1 MTLAPRRRKLRW
13 AESRLAHEVAHTL
26 GLQEVRTNWYGD
38 SIYGNANYLK
48 GMFLKIDS
56 RLCDGGGC
64 VALYTNAGDV
74 LDIHLMTLC
83 YAVRS
88 MECHGSY
95 GTIVLN
101 HLAADGAG
109 FAGSQV
115 TVVAIGQVDA
125 HFGSSLHL
133 ELVHGLTSLGD
144 IDLVVALHKNSLLC
158 RFSGKRV
165 AFLGKPTFSFR
176 KHSLTHACAFMCG
189 ALRNLGEN
197 MVSMN
202 YLQSSFCFSL
212 TDGRKIG
219 RI

>member
-1 MTLAPRRRKLRW
+1 MP
-13 AESRLAHEVAHTL
+13 V
-26 GLQEVRTNWYGD
+26 GIQ
-38 SIYGNANYLK
+38 YGNANCPKGISLK
-48 GMFLKIDS
+48 NGS

-95 GTIVLN
+95 GTIVLD

-115 TVVAIGQVDA
+115 TVVTVGQVDA

-144 IDLVVALHKNSLLC
+144 IDLVVALHKTLSFVVFPESVSLSWGNR
-158 RFSGKRV
+158 RFLSASIV
-165 AFLGKPTFSFR
+165 
-176 KHSLTHACAFMCG
+176 
-189 ALRNLGEN
+189 
-197 MVSMN
+197 
-202 YLQSSFCFSL
+202 
-212 TDGRKIG
+212 
-219 RI
+219 

>member
-1 MTLAPRRRKLRW
+1 MP
-13 AESRLAHEVAHTL
+13 V
-26 GLQEVRTNWYGD
+26 GIQ
-38 SIYGNANYLK
+38 YGNTNYPK

-115 TVVAIGQVDA
+115 TVVAVGQVDTDL
-125 HFGSSLHL
+125 GSRLHL
-133 ELVHGLTSLGD
+133 ELVHCLTGLGD
-144 IDLVVALHKNSLLC
+144 IQLIVVLAAHRNSLL
-158 RFSGKRV
+158 FIFPESQINFPNWRV
-165 AFLGKPTFSFR
+165 IFFP
-176 KHSLTHACAFMCG
+176 
-189 ALRNLGEN
+189 
-197 MVSMN
+197 
-202 YLQSSFCFSL
+202 
-212 TDGRKIG
+212 
-219 RI
+219 

>member
-1 MTLAPRRRKLRW
+1 MP
-13 AESRLAHEVAHTL
+13 V
-26 GLQEVRTNWYGD
+26 GIQ
-38 SIYGNANYLK
+38 YGNTNYPK

-115 TVVAIGQVDA
+115 TVVAVGQVDA
-125 HFGSSLHL
+125 DLGCSLHL
-133 ELVHGLTSLGD
+133 ELVHCLPCLGNVQP
-144 IDLVVALHKNSLLC
+144 IVIVAHNC
-158 RFSGKRV
+158 
-165 AFLGKPTFSFR
+165 AFLF
-176 KHSLTHACAFMCG
+176 AFPESEIDFP
-189 ALRNLGEN
+189 AWR
-197 MVSMN
+197 VI
-202 YLQSSFCFSL
+202 FFP
-212 TDGRKIG
+212 
-219 RI
+219 